1 MNYYTDKSGLDDRRH
16 CRARRL
22 GRIFNAVQRNLF
34 YLLRNFRERFASFR
48 SDDRAEELCG
58 SARLADEGLCAFIRI
73 VDDSA
78 AYSLLA
84 DMDSRQIQYDPL
96 DEAIKAGLLK
106 NAKYDRVIDLNFITV
121 TVGYPEI
128 V

>member
-1 MNYYTDKSGLDDRRH
+1 MAIL
-16 CRARRL
+16 L
-22 GRIFNAVQRNLF
+22 FIFPSQI
-34 YLLRNFRERFASFR
+34 AS
-48 SDDRAEELCG
+48 
-58 SARLADEGLCAFIRI
+58 AFCT

-121 TVGYPEI
+121 TVGYPES

>member
-1 MNYYTDKSGLDDRRH
+1 MP
-16 CRARRL
+16 
-22 GRIFNAVQRNLF
+22 
-34 YLLRNFRERFASFR
+34 
-48 SDDRAEELCG
+48 LCV
-58 SARLADEGLCAFIRI
+58 FIRI

-84 DMDSRQIQYDPL
+84 DMDSRHIQYDPL

-106 NAKYDRVIDLNFITV
+106 NAKYDRAIDLNFITV
-121 TVGYPEI
+121 TVGYPES